1 MAAPICDNEDYFSRP
16 NKHQYND
23 IIGIIGANKGIAIKT
38 FQKQKLRP
46 GYWVDTRRFISK
58 TKRELAN
65 GMFEI
70 FGDFTNESASSVRD
84 NLVGWIYDNYRSVE
98 RWTHVILQHKDMT
111 LSGWIESIRKDST
124 PGDDMC
130 LYLLARMYNKHV
142 YVHNKMF
149 YWCTAVHVIK
159 REMDLDLINDC
170 DVELVFVHPWVF
182 GEVKRVR
189 VPKGIIPV
197 PGIPITKTKEQS
209 AGITENTS
217 DDARL
222 NITEKTTAKKAQTA
236 KACSVTL
243 TRIDVSKTSTGSNPD
258 VQVSPPTGRACR
270 KRTVTDY
277 KKLINYGEE
286 EELDN
291 IVLKRK
297 RSTNLLRKPSRN
309 RQRIERNRR
318 RNKTK
323 KTLTISTANKSR
335 PSSVAGTSTSSA
347 PSDSLSPKAQITN
360 LTTATTIMNPSTETP
375 EVASTSTAE
384 LTQPT
389 QDTTILVAATKEET
403 KIAIDALL
411 SLGNDLQ
418 YETDT
423 TPTDNDLLQ
432 PIDPGKT
439 LPDPTIMVSE
449 LNADDTEI
457 LETHVTT
464 DAESEQTKSN
474 GKKGKNK
481 GQLVVQNFRLAR
493 NRKPKRRFSCVGCSQ
508 KFDNNREL
516 NDHFKTAHPPLTCS
530 DCKKL
535 FNTPSAFEKHKYT
548 HYEFMVECDKC
559 GKGFHFESELSA
571 HRRKHIAD
579 QGLVCFHANC
589 GKRFKRSSELNA
601 HLKNHTGKPIKC
613 DYCEYL
619 NKDIRNVKAHSRVHF
634 DIEKFV
640 CGKCGKKFK
649 WGSQKKRHVD
659 SGKCPG

>member
-1 MAAPICDNEDYFSRP
+1 
-16 NKHQYND
+16 
-23 IIGIIGANKGIAIKT
+23 
-38 FQKQKLRP
+38 
-46 GYWVDTRRFISK
+46 
-58 TKRELAN
+58 
-65 GMFEI
+65 
-70 FGDFTNESASSVRD
+70 
-84 NLVGWIYDNYRSVE
+84 
-98 RWTHVILQHKDMT
+98 
-111 LSGWIESIRKDST
+111 
-124 PGDDMC
+124 
-130 LYLLARMYNKHV
+130 
-142 YVHNKMF
+142 
-149 YWCTAVHVIK
+149 
-159 REMDLDLINDC
+159 
-170 DVELVFVHPWVF
+170 
-182 GEVKRVR
+182 
-189 VPKGIIPV
+189 
-197 PGIPITKTKEQS
+197 
-209 AGITENTS
+209 
-217 DDARL
+217 
-222 NITEKTTAKKAQTA
+222 
-236 KACSVTL
+236 
-243 TRIDVSKTSTGSNPD
+243 
-258 VQVSPPTGRACR
+258 
-270 KRTVTDY
+270 
-277 KKLINYGEE
+277 
-286 EELDN
+286 
-291 IVLKRK
+291 
-297 RSTNLLRKPSRN
+297 
-309 RQRIERNRR
+309 
-318 RNKTK
+318 
-323 KTLTISTANKSR
+323 
-335 PSSVAGTSTSSA
+335 
-347 PSDSLSPKAQITN
+347 
-360 LTTATTIMNPSTETP
+360 MNPSTETP

-508 KFDNNREL
+508 KFDNNREI